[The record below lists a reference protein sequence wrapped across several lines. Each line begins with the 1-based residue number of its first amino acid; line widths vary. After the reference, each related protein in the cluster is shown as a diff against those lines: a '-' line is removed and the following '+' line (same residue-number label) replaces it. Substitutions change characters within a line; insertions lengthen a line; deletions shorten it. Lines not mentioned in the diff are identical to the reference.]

1 MKTHSISLESTVG
14 SCEYVGADHDLYSMN
29 EETFANFYNKTS
41 KPFWAYLA
49 RVSGSGTLA
58 DDLSQ
63 ESYLRFLGA
72 KAPWKE
78 GEVACRRYLF
88 RIGTNLL
95 RDHYRRKRSY
105 SLEDLSEK
113 ELPTANP
120 QKIEAIDSEE
130 QLNEAMVKLRP
141 SERQLLWLAHA
152 EELSYQDI
160 SVITGF
166 SLARIRLTLFRSR
179 RKLARV
185 LRQQRTIAGARA

>member
-1 MKTHSISLESTVG
+1 MKMTAISLESTI
-14 SCEYVGADHDLYSMN
+14 SNRECVGAEAELYSMN
-29 EETFANFYNKTS
+29 EEIFANFYNKTA

-49 RVSGSGTLA
+49 RVSGSGSLA

-63 ESYLRFLGA
+63 ESYLRFLRA

-78 GEVACRRYLF
+78 GELACRRYLF

-95 RDHYRRKRSY
+95 RDHYRRKRSF
-105 SLEDLSEK
+105 SLDDLSEK
-113 ELPTANP
+113 EIPSVDP
-120 QKIEAIDSEE
+120 QKMEQLESEE
-130 QLNEAMVKLRP
+130 LLNGAMGQLRP

-152 EELSYQDI
+152 EGLSYQDI

-179 RKLARV
+179 RKLAKA
-185 LRQQRTIAGARA
+185 LRQRKALAGARA

>member
-1 MKTHSISLESTVG
+1 MTAISLESTI
-14 SCEYVGADHDLYSMN
+14 SNRKYVGAEADPYSMN
-29 EETFANFYNKTS
+29 EETFANFYNSTA

-49 RVSGSGTLA
+49 RVSGSGALA

-63 ESYLRFLGA
+63 ESYLRFLRA

-78 GEVACRRYLF
+78 GETACRRYLF

-95 RDHYRRKRSY
+95 HDHYRRKRTY
-105 SLEDLSEK
+105 SVDDLSEK
-113 ELPTANP
+113 EIPSVEP
-120 QKIEAIDSEE
+120 QNIEQFESEE
-130 QLNEAMVKLRP
+130 LLNGAMALLRP

-152 EELSYQDI
+152 EGLSYQDI

-179 RKLARV
+179 RKLAKA
-185 LRQQRTIAGARA
+185 LRQRKALSGARA